1 MIVAHELQTGSDSRR
16 AAAEEA
22 LWHFPAGRSSVQ
34 VRQLLGQRDFVVQH
48 PDIAS
53 RLLTRAAQSS
63 TAGLEEVLIRL
74 EHFRYRFWSPGLMRV
89 ALKARELR
97 VR

>member
-1 MIVAHELQTGSDSRR
+1 MKFVQGR

-22 LWHFPAGRSSVQ
+22 LWHFPAARSSVQ
-34 VRQLLGQRDFVVQH
+34 VRNLLERRDFVVQH

-63 TAGLEEVLIRL
+63 TAGLEDVLVRL
-74 EHFRYRFWSPGLMRV
+74 DTRV
-89 ALKARELR
+89 HAQHEAVLR
-97 VR
+97 